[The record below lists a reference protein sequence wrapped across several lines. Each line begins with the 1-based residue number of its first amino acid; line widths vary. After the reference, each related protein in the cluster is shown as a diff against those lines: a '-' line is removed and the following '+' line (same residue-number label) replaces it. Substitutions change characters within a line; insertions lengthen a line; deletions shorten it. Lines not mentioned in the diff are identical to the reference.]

1 MRGDNR
7 GPASWDSRAGNATRG
22 GRGQYTTT
30 TGQKLADGACCFAL
44 FGAIP
49 FLLMIVGVG
58 L

>member
-1 MRGDNR
+1 MQRAKESPGR
-7 GPASWDSRAGNATRG
+7 CSASGATTRG
-22 GRGQYTTT
+22 GHGNYTTT